1 MLLNGEDALRKHTP
15 IIKWAGGKTKLMP
28 FISQHFPHDQSRRWV
43 EPFIGGGAVFLNMF
57 ATDAL
62 LADSNPDLINLY
74 RNIQRNKPTFI
85 KEVKLLAKRHF
96 DEKDYYELRNTFNST
111 SVDDAP
117 LQRAVFFYAMN
128 RLGYNGL
135 CRYNLKRKYSVPW
148 GKRHQLTLDTQKVDY
163 LSFRLS
169 GVELTTADF
178 GQTLESAGGGDQ
190 IYCDPP
196 YDKISKTSFVSY
208 DGIPFDQS
216 AQVKLADMLVVAHR
230 KGASVAIS
238 NSMTPF
244 TLELYEGRGFEIHTF
259 NAYRSVGSQSKSRKK
274 EIEILAVL
282 R

>member
-1 MLLNGEDALRKHTP
+1 MQKPKP

-28 FISQHFPHDQSRRWV
+28 FIRHHFPHDQSRRWI

-57 ATDAL
+57 ATEAL

-74 RNIQRNKPTFI
+74 RNIQQNKPAFI
-85 KEVKLLAKRHF
+85 REVQLLAERHF
-96 DEKDYYELRNTFNST
+96 EEDDYYELRDKFNNTEMA
-111 SVDDAP
+111 DAP
-117 LQRAVFFYAMN
+117 LHRAAMFYAMN

-135 CRYNLKRKYSVPW
+135 CRYNLKRKFSVPW
-148 GKRHQLTLDTQKVDY
+148 GQRYQFTLNKQNVDY

-169 GVELTTADF
+169 GVELKTADF
-178 GQTLESAGGGDQ
+178 GKTLESAGGGDQ

-196 YDKISKTSFVSY
+196 YDKISKNSFVSY
-208 DGIPFDQS
+208 DGIPFDKS
-216 AQVKLADMLVVAHR
+216 AHVKLADMLVIAHR

-244 TLELYEGRGFEIHTF
+244 TLKLYEERGFDIHTL
-259 NAYRSVGSQSKSRKK
+259 NAYRSVGSKSMSRKIEK
-274 EIEILAVL
+274 EILAVL

>member
-1 MLLNGEDALRKHTP
+1 MRKHTP

-28 FISQHFPHDQSRRWV
+28 FLSKHFPHDKSRRWV

-57 ATDAL
+57 ATEAL
-62 LADSNPDLINLY
+62 LAGSNPDLINLY
-74 RNIQRNKPTFI
+74 RNIQRNKPAFI
-85 KEVKLLAKRHF
+85 REVQLLAERHF
-96 DEKDYYELRNTFNST
+96 EEEDYYVLRNTFNST
-111 SVDDAP
+111 SFDDAP
-117 LQRAVFFYAMN
+117 LQRAAIFYAMN

-135 CRYNLKRKYSVPW
+135 CRYNLKRKFSVPW
-148 GKRHQLTLDTQKVDY
+148 GKRYQFSLDIQKVDY

-169 GVELTTADF
+169 SVELKTADF
-178 GQTLESAGGGDQ
+178 GQTLEFTGGGDQ

-208 DGIPFDQS
+208 DGIPFDKS
-216 AQVKLADMLVVAHR
+216 AHVKLADMLVDANR

-244 TLELYEGRGFEIHTF
+244 TLELYEERGFDIHTH

>member
-1 MLLNGEDALRKHTP
+1 MLKGEYALRKHTP

-74 RNIQRNKPTFI
+74 RNIQRNKSAFI
-85 KEVKLLAKRHF
+85 REVNLLAEREF
-96 DEKDYYELRNTFNST
+96 DKEDYLKLRNTFNST
-111 SVDDAP
+111 SLDDAP
-117 LQRAVFFYAMN
+117 LQRAVLFYAMK

-148 GKRHQLTLDTQKVDY
+148 GNRSKLTLDPQKVDY

-178 GQTLESAGGGDQ
+178 GLTLESAGGCDQ

-208 DGIPFDQS
+208 DGIPFNKS
-216 AQVKLADMLVVAHR
+216 AHVKLADMLVAAHR

-238 NSMTPF
+238 NSLTPF
-244 TLELYEGRGFEIHTF
+244 TLELYEERGFEIHTL

-274 EIEILAVL
+274 EKEILAVL